1 MTPAELL
8 LPPAKEAQLAGLL
21 ASAGIPDGLQAV
33 IDEAAQ
39 QVADYTL
46 GYTFTQTRTDGW
58 TRSLALQLAYTR
70 AAVGVPEAC
79 KLAAEAALKELQDVR
94 DGKFRGQTNTA
105 APGRSPGA
113 VVTEAVQLD
122 GSLR

>member
-1 MTPAELL
+1 M
-8 LPPAKEAQLAGLL
+8 
-21 ASAGIPDGLQAV
+21 DGLQAV

-46 GYTFTQTRTDGW
+46 GYTFTSTRTDGW

-70 AAVGVPEAC
+70 AGVGVPEAT

-94 DGKFRGQTNTA
+94 DGKFRGNMNTA
-105 APGRSPGA
+105 APARSPGA
-113 VVTEAVQLD
+113 LVSEDSALN